1 MAGGSKLA
9 EQAAANVIAVEE
21 HQLMEV
27 GAGKAVDGGVLE
39 PSAVEAD
46 APQARVQR
54 HQRAEQLV
62 RQRHLGE
69 VEGGEEGEGVG
80 GAGAEAAAGG
90 GGGDEGA
97 DVEAG
102 EDGGEDGGR
111 QRGVHRRRRRRR
123 DRIWRRQLI

>member
-62 RQRHLGE
+62 RQRHLLQSQTKTQ
-69 VEGGEEGEGVG
+69 EETKPRQIRSRWRWRWRCERTEAGGVG
-80 GAGAEAAAGG
+80 GY
-90 GGGDEGA
+90 
-97 DVEAG
+97 
-102 EDGGEDGGR
+102 
-111 QRGVHRRRRRRR
+111 
-123 DRIWRRQLI
+123 